1 MTCSRS
7 PKQVSGRPSDGRLRI
22 AKRTILILELGSG
35 KTAAY
40 LVPIINHLMGKAKK
54 LAAPRPHPD
63 EVVRG
68 ARIRAE
74 PLVVI
79 IAPAR
84 ELAIQI
90 FWEACKFCYRSMLR
104 PCAVYGGGPL
114 RDQIANLGYGCDI
127 LIGSPGRLIDLMGRG
142 DVLSLRRVKYMVID
156 EADEMLHTDW
166 EDQFNKILNSGGKLR
181 SIPYA

>member
-1 MTCSRS
+1 
-7 PKQVSGRPSDGRLRI
+7 
-22 AKRTILILELGSG
+22 
-35 KTAAY
+35 
-40 LVPIINHLMGKAKK
+40 
-54 LAAPRPHPD
+54 
-63 EVVRG
+63 
-68 ARIRAE
+68 
-74 PLVVI
+74 
-79 IAPAR
+79 
-84 ELAIQI
+84 
-90 FWEACKFCYRSMLR
+90 MLR